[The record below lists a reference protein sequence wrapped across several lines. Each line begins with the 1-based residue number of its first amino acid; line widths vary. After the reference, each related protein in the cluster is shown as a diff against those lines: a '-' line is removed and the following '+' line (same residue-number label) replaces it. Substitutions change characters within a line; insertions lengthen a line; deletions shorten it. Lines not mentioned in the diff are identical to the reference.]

1 VSQILDKL
9 RKAEEERARVIA
21 ERGGGDAAA
30 ELAREEYLR
39 EQRRLQAAEARR
51 SDPPTREQRSRFTAG
66 LGIAVAMA
74 IVFWVGTLMP
84 RKAAPP
90 APEPV
95 AQAVA
100 PAEPSAPA
108 PAAAEKAPPPALF
121 RMDADVDAFAERLK
135 GKP

>member
-21 ERGGGDAAA
+21 ERGGRDAAA
-30 ELAREEYLR
+30 GLAREEYLR

-90 APEPV
+90 ALEPV

-100 PAEPSAPA
+100 PAEPAAPA
-108 PAAAEKAPPPALF
+108 PAEKAPPPALF

>member
-9 RKAEEERARVIA
+9 KKAEEERARVVA
-21 ERGGGDAAA
+21 GRGGGDAAT

-51 SDPPTREQRSRFTAG
+51 SEPPTREQRSRFTAG

-90 APEPV
+90 AQAPV
-95 AQAVA
+95 AQAVTQAA
-100 PAEPSAPA
+100 PAAPA
-108 PAAAEKAPPPALF
+108 PAEKAPPPALF
-121 RMDADVDAFAERLK
+121 RMDADVDAFAVRLK